1 MPDLH
6 QDVLIDLRRIM
17 RAADIYS
24 RRLGRESGL
33 TTPQLV
39 VLRAI
44 LDHGNPTVSQISK
57 DVSLSQ
63 ATVTSILNRLQK
75 SALIDRNRSE
85 RDKRQVIV
93 TLTESGAKL
102 LQSAPQPLQEEF
114 VSRFDELADWEQHFI
129 VSALARVAAMMD
141 AEEIDAAPILAAEAA
156 TPSV

>member
-63 ATVTSILNRLQK
+63 ATVTSMINPAMGALWCCRGSEPSTALTKKKSRLF
-75 SALIDRNRSE
+75 R
-85 RDKRQVIV
+85 
-93 TLTESGAKL
+93 
-102 LQSAPQPLQEEF
+102 
-114 VSRFDELADWEQHFI
+114 
-129 VSALARVAAMMD
+129 
-141 AEEIDAAPILAAEAA
+141 
-156 TPSV
+156 